1 MLTIEELKA
10 LPVGEWIWVKVIDK
24 DEYHCWKCIDEGGL
38 YYYIQDTGK
47 YGLSCSVHFIFGYD
61 LLFKDYGTKWLA
73 YKNKE
78 EAEGKSITLPYL
90 LCTSSKFACV
100 IWREDGKVHKTHTF
114 PIDEAKGVLEEKRKI
129 QWKDLRIE

>member
-10 LPVGEWIWVKVIDK
+10 LPKCAWIWLADHTFFGDLKAYYQKSDQSDDNRFVALTWA
-24 DEYHCWKCIDEGGL
+24 EEGGEETDEDL
-38 YYYIQDTGK
+38 IVSWDYSEYGK
-47 YGLSCSVHFIFGYD
+47 SWV
-61 LLFKDYGTKWLA
+61 A

-100 IWREDGKVHKTHTF
+100 IWRDADGKVHKTHTF
-114 PIDEAKGVLEEKRKI
+114 PIDEAKGVLEEKRRI
-129 QWKDLRIE
+129 QWKD

>member
-10 LPVGEWIWVKVIDK
+10 LPIGDWVWLVDIESEVGV
-24 DEYHCWKCIDEGGL
+24 YARKCELNDVDGEEVREVFSYQGIKLFAFEL
-38 YYYIQDTGK
+38 Y
-47 YGLSCSVHFIFGYD
+47 
-61 LLFKDYGTKWLA
+61 DYGKSWLA

-100 IWREDGKVHKTHTF
+100 IWRDADRKVHKTYTM
-114 PIDEAKGVLEEKRKI
+114 PIEEAKGVLEEKRRI
-129 QWKDLRIE
+129 QWKD

>member
-10 LPVGEWIWVKVIDK
+10 LPIGEWVWLIDLEGNKKVYATKLQSNNTETRVCLDYVEDWHPYFYSK
-24 DEYHCWKCIDEGGL
+24 
-38 YYYIQDTGK
+38 
-47 YGLSCSVHFIFGYD
+47 
-61 LLFKDYGTKWLA
+61 YGTKWLA

-100 IWREDGKVHKTHTF
+100 IWRDADGKIKKTYTM
-114 PIDEAKGVLEEKRKI
+114 PMDEAKGVLEEKERI

>member
-1 MLTIEELKA
+1 MLTIEELKE
-10 LPVGEWIWVKVIDK
+10 LPIGEWVWIVDTSEATKENYGGSMYARKYYQSFPDK
-24 DEYHCWKCIDEGGL
+24 YFDCGTLGRL
-38 YYYIQDTGK
+38 YSFNY
-47 YGLSCSVHFIFGYD
+47 V
-61 LLFKDYGTKWLA
+61 DYGTKWLA

-114 PIDEAKGVLEEKRKI
+114 PIDEAKGVLEEKRRI
-129 QWKDLRIE
+129 QWKD